1 MYRLALF
8 IVVASIVMGA
18 AGVVYLINAIKH
30 AKDRRRHV
38 ALTTVFF
45 FGCLSTALLAAYM
58 TKRGGGSISISRW
71 RISPVPEVGMDPSVM
86 LAASAGAGSTMT

>member
-8 IVVASIVMGA
+8 VVVASIVMGA

-58 TKRGGGSISISRW
+58 TKRGGGSISRW